1 MVSIPLQ
8 KGDTVFEMATLL
20 SGLYRIVNDVI
31 LRQKAHG
38 HPCQAFY
45 IAMLTSLTYEEY
57 LARVGQV
64 EVVIPH
70 RKDNPASGRREILY
84 CRQHGWIRDVP
95 DPISSRGRPP
105 SFRNCL
111 PAREGD
117 DGR

>member
-1 MVSIPLQ
+1 MTTP
-8 KGDTVFEMATLL
+8 L
-20 SGLYRIVNDVI
+20 SGPYRIVNDVI

-45 IAMLTSLTYEEY
+45 VAMLTSLTYEEY